1 MLSLFHTRI
10 IAVFIEEGKAFATG
24 DTYLTFIRF
33 FFVLIGI
40 KAITDG
46 VLKGAGDVGVFTL
59 ANLVNLGIRVFVAR
73 FFSPLY
79 GIQFVWYAVPLGWA
93 VNFLISY
100 IWYRT
105 GHWQK
110 KSLIQKTK

>member
-10 IAVFIEEGKAFATG
+10 IAAFIEEGKAFATG
-24 DTYLTFIRF
+24 DTYLTFIRI

-59 ANLVNLGIRVFVAR
+59 ANLVNLGIRVFV
-73 FFSPLY
+73 S
-79 GIQFVWYAVPLGWA
+79 
-93 VNFLISY
+93 FL
-100 IWYRT
+100 WLLT
-105 GHWQK
+105 GRWSRRRIIRHGQK
-110 KSLIQKTK
+110 EET